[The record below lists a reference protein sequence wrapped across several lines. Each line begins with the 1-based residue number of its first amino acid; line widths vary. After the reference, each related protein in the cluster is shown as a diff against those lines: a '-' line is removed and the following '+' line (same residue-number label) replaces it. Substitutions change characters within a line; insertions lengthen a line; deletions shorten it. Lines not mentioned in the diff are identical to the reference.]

1 MTDKT
6 KYRNVSL
13 SHETYGTLQQLSK
26 VLLPGAT
33 LSISKTVES
42 VANSQYKKIKEQ
54 RECTYSIYK
63 EFSDF
68 VHECIIKKKHDK

>member
-13 SHETYGTLQQLSK
+13 SHETYDTLQQLSQ

-42 VANSQYKKIKEQ
+42 VANAYQQKLKNNY
-54 RECTYSIYK
+54 
-63 EFSDF
+63 D
-68 VHECIIKKKHDK
+68 DKPIQS

>member
-13 SHETYGTLQQLSK
+13 SHETYETLQQLSK
-26 VLLPGAT
+26 VLLPGTT

-42 VANSQYKKIKEQ
+42 VANSQIKKILKNVDYIE
-54 RECTYSIYK
+54 ENKSK
-63 EFSDF
+63 GLK
-68 VHECIIKKKHDK
+68 IIN